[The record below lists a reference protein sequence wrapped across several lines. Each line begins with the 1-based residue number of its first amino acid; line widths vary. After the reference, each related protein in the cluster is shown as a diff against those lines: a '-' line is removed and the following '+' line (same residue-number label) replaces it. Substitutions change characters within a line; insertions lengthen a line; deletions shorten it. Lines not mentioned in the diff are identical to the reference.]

1 MLGAP
6 ICADGGVPKV
16 DAKNWEHH
24 PRIEAARAVY
34 AAVRA
39 ALDAK
44 ALGTRELTDCT
55 QEFSGFSLSTDAQGV
70 VRLLVRDFGGGDSSQ
85 KAESYYDEQGRLRFV
100 FVKVGAVPSAWVEAR
115 WWLDET
121 GAVLWKTRST
131 GGEGP
136 TYYANEAAEYLV
148 KNPAAFVGKR
158 TRCPG
163 PTGE

>member
-1 MLGAP
+1 MSLLLALLLLG
-6 ICADGGVPKV
+6 ADGGVPKV

-44 ALGTRELTDCT
+44 ALSTRELTDCT
-55 QEFSGFSLSTDAQGV
+55 QEFSGFSISTDAQGV

-121 GAVLWKTRST
+121 GAWTRHSVADDGSPLEDMQNVLMRQISQRKR
-131 GGEGP
+131 GGV
-136 TYYANEAAEYLV
+136 L
-148 KNPAAFVGKR
+148 R
-158 TRCPG
+158 
-163 PTGE
+163 